1 MNTTF
6 AIFLNSLR
14 TLNPVLV
21 ESVAAGYKLIY
32 ENGNDAEI
40 TDDVLFAEFLKQY
53 PNSTREEFD
62 SIRITA
68 PGIFSSIRADLIK
81 LATGTPII
89 GNDGSERAFPFAMDG
104 TTQRRARPS
113 LEAYEDYNPPHPDE
127 PDSYPTDYTNDDT
140 IENPNP
146 KFDHSNYRGHRYM
159 LEIDPDWQK
168 AVDFIGDRY
177 QSGYEIYDMV
187 IRYLRDGD
195 QWGAGKAVTAQL
207 PENVAWA
214 LRDMLCDEEGNIDRE
229 ATGML
234 ADSVLGKLQSFF
246 DQIV

>member
-104 TTQRRARPS
+104 TTPRRARPS

-127 PDSYPTDYTNDDT
+127 PDTYASQFDSDGLDAESIKQFDADNGAIQEGDIVSYRNSDGFTVKGKVINIFTST
-140 IENPNP
+140 AGIECV
-146 KFDHSNYRGHRYM
+146 S
-159 LEIDPDWQK
+159 ID
-168 AVDFIGDRY
+168 
-177 QSGYEIYDMV
+177 
-187 IRYLRDGD
+187 
-195 QWGAGKAVTAQL
+195 
-207 PENVAWA
+207 
-214 LRDMLCDEEGNIDRE
+214 
-229 ATGML
+229 
-234 ADSVLGKLQSFF
+234 SFANSMP
-246 DQIV
+246 INKVRKV